1 MTLRTRLTLWYGL
14 LVAAV
19 LSAAL
24 SVAYVQHVGG
34 HLQDLERR
42 APTMEPAAV
51 AEARARLDAMAE
63 QQRSEFTLIALA
75 GLAVAL
81 AGGWLIGRSALRP
94 VAMITETARAIADSG
109 EFSRRVPSID
119 QRDEIGL
126 LARTFDEMLDSLDAA
141 YHVQQRF
148 LADASHELRT
158 PLSTIQGSAEI
169 LGSGDADAAERAEAL
184 ARIARE
190 SRRMS
195 RLVDDLLVLARADAG
210 AEPMRAQ
217 DVALDEVVMEAFD
230 ELRPVAGRRL
240 RVTAL
245 EEVVVRGERDRLK
258 QLVMILLD
266 NALRYTPG
274 DGRIEVT
281 VVRDGARG
289 LIRVDDEGI
298 GLTPAVAGRAFE
310 RFYRGEAARRADPA
324 GTGLGLSIARWI
336 VDRHGGAIALQPRTG
351 RGTSAVVRLPSAAG
365 DPVPA
370 DAHAAVSSAERRAS
384 QGSSAHFTRAG

>member
-1 MTLRTRLTLWYGL
+1 MTLRMRLTLWYGL

-19 LSAAL
+19 LAAAL

-63 QQRSEFTLIALA
+63 QQRSEFALIAIA

-94 VAMITETARAIADSG
+94 VAIITETARAIADSG

-119 QRDEIGL
+119 QRDELGL
-126 LARTFDEMLDSLDAA
+126 LARTFDDMLVSLDAA

-169 LGSGDADAAERAEAL
+169 LESGDADTAERDDAV

-190 SRRMS
+190 SRRLS

-210 AEPMRAQ
+210 VEPMRPQ

-240 RVTAL
+240 RVTAI

-274 DGRIEVT
+274 NGRIDVT
-281 VVRDGARG
+281 VARDGGAA
-289 LIRVDDEGI
+289 LLRVDDEGI
-298 GLTPAVAGRAFE
+298 GVTAAVAGRAFE

-336 VDRHGGAIALQPRTG
+336 VDRHGGAITLQPRSG
-351 RGTSAVVRLPSAAG
+351 GGTRAVVQVPGAA
-365 DPVPA
+365 
-370 DAHAAVSSAERRAS
+370 
-384 QGSSAHFTRAG
+384 